1 MVYISFFFSKYLLN
15 EITTPTS
22 FLKQWKFHLN
32 KRRLLQQLLK
42 INLQFEQF
50 PSIVTSC
57 YARTNRAYI
66 LWGAFQHVTIT
77 SDYYSN
83 TTVNHDCF
91 LHTLLFVHVLKILDY
106 LWYLLVINYVFFQF
120 NIYNCLFFIWDFTT
134 GKLVQINIFVGGK
147 LHVGRYSD
155 RDNDRSNMLQI
166 IYYISML
173 IRTVWGIY

>member
-57 YARTNRAYI
+57 YARTNRAHI

-106 LWYLLVINYVFFQF
+106 LWYLLVINYLFLQF
-120 NIYNCLFFIWDFTT
+120 NIYNCLFFYLRF
-134 GKLVQINIFVGGK
+134 
-147 LHVGRYSD
+147 YD
-155 RDNDRSNMLQI
+155 RKACSNN
-166 IYYISML
+166 YICRRKATCRPL
-173 IRTVWGIY
+173 FR